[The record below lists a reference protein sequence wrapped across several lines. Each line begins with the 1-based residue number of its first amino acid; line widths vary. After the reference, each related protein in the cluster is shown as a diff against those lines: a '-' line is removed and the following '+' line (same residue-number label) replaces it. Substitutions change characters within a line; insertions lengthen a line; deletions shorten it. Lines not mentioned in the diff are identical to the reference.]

1 MSPAARAKAERRAA
15 SGLGKSSTLRR
26 NNSSTSL
33 HSDSQDSQESN
44 DRGSDRESDKGSFRS
59 SSGGEDSQEESF
71 KAGPEG
77 TSEYAKSRDELGDE
91 SFRGAGG
98 KGGGSFRGR
107 RHLSKKHIDASAFPF
122 IDAALLENAEL
133 FKVARHLVHRGLNE
147 QRCIK
152 EVITRIKENTLHR
165 AMREAFACFRPE
177 RAFVPI
183 AQLARLAVHL
193 TSPPAALGIALAAAG
208 MHHSD

>member
-1 MSPAARAKAERRAA
+1 MAMLDDANSTKKPKKVLSKSLLERNIVLKQKQEDEEDAVKEVAAGEHRGGPKPNKANKASKAMSPAARAKAERRAA

-33 HSDSQDSQESN
+33 HSDSQESN

-59 SSGGEDSQEESF
+59 SSGGEDGQEESF

-77 TSEYAKSRDELGDE
+77 TSEYAKRRDELGDE

-98 KGGGSFRGR
+98 GGGKGGGSFRGR
-107 RHLSKKHIDASAFPF
+107 RRLSKKHIDASAFPF

-133 FKVARHLVHRGLNE
+133 FK
-147 QRCIK
+147 
-152 EVITRIKENTLHR
+152 
-165 AMREAFACFRPE
+165 
-177 RAFVPI
+177 
-183 AQLARLAVHL
+183 
-193 TSPPAALGIALAAAG
+193 
-208 MHHSD
+208 